1 MTKYRLKYRFKRL
14 VVKWQKWRLRLDN
27 KLASEKTK
35 LSAFEE
41 KAIKLWR
48 LCLKDKD
55 TQLAYNSFGI
65 RQLEKDNL
73 FLIFK
78 PSGNSDFIMTIMDI
92 NEERKNVFEIHIPNK
107 HADDVCDYFDME
119 LEKRMKELEGAKRS
133 IIGDDL
139 DRLLEQEEKDLV
151 KKKRVLNATKSKE
164 KIKPTSENN

>member
-1 MTKYRLKYRFKRL
+1 MTNYRFKYKLKRFL
-14 VVKWQKWRLRLDN
+14 VKWQRWRQRLDN
-27 KLASEKTK
+27 KLASDKTK

-48 LCLKDKD
+48 VCLKDKD

-92 NEERKNVFEIHIPNK
+92 NDERKNVFEIHIPNK
-107 HADDVCDYFDME
+107 HANDVCDYFDME
-119 LEKRMKELEGAKRS
+119 LEKRMRELEGAKRA

-139 DRLLEQEEKDLV
+139 DRLLEQEEKELV
-151 KKKRVLNATKSKE
+151 RKKRVLNATKNKE
-164 KIKPTSENN
+164 KIKPTSENI